1 MLEIDGNDGGG
12 QLLRSSLALAAV
24 TEQPVEVTNVRG
36 ARPTPGLKAQ
46 HLTAVEVLADVCD
59 AGVEGAHLG
68 SESVTFDPSPPRGGE
83 VTVAVGTAGSLTLIF
98 DALLALA
105 VSLQSSLSVTA
116 TGGTD
121 VRWSPPLSTYRNV
134 TLPLCRRAG
143 LCVALERHRT
153 GFYPAGG
160 GEATLHLG
168 PSSLSPLS
176 LTERGELLGARIY
189 SRASR
194 TLSDSEVAQRQAD
207 TAEKAL
213 ERHSI
218 DVLERQV
225 ISSATNSTGS
235 VITLELVYENT
246 RAGFDALGEPGKPA
260 ESVANEAVDAAL
272 AFEEGAGAVD
282 RHVADQLLLT
292 LALGGGRIRIPERT
306 EHVEASLSLLDAF
319 GFDVTVDATDS
330 GLIVSAPEP
339 PV

>member
-1 MLEIDGNDGGG
+1 MLEIDGNEGGG

-46 HLTAVEVLADVCD
+46 HLTAVEVLAEVCD

-68 SESVTFDPSPPRGGE
+68 SERVWFDPSTPRGGTFE
-83 VTVAVGTAGSLTLIF
+83 VDVGTAGSLTLIF
-98 DALLALA
+98 DALVPLA

-134 TLPLCRRAG
+134 TLPLYRRTG
-143 LCVALERHRT
+143 LCAAVERHRT

-189 SRASR
+189 SRASH
-194 TLSDSEVAQRQAD
+194 TLSDSSVAQRQAD
-207 TAEKAL
+207 AAEKSL
-213 ERHSI
+213 ERESI

-235 VITLELVYENT
+235 VITVELVYENT

-260 ESVANEAVDAAL
+260 ESVANEATEAAL
-272 AFEEGAGAVD
+272 AFEEGAGTVD
-282 RHVADQLLLT
+282 RHVADQLLVT
-292 LALGGGRIRIPERT
+292 LALTGGRMRIPERT
-306 EHVEASLSLLDAF
+306 DHVETSLSLLSQF
-319 GFDVTVDATDS
+319 GFDLALDS
-330 GLIVSAPEP
+330 ADGELVVSAPEP
-339 PV
+339 SL